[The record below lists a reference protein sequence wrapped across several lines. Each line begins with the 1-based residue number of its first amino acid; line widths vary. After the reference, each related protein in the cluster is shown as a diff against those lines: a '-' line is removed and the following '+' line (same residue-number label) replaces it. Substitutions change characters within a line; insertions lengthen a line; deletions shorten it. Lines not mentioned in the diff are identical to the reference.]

1 MNNFGGIFIMAKFS
15 NEFKQFII
23 EERLLKKKTLQQ
35 IEMEHGIVRST
46 THTWVKR
53 YYEGTLFINRRT
65 IADRK
70 TKEEMEYEFLKKS
83 FALLK
88 EIRSKQQE

>member
-1 MNNFGGIFIMAKFS
+1 MAKYT
-15 NEFKQFII
+15 NEFKQFIV

-35 IEMEHGIVRST
+35 IEIEQGVLRST

-53 YYEGTLFINRRT
+53 YKEGTLFINKRT

-88 EIRSKQQE
+88 EIRSKRQE

>member
-1 MNNFGGIFIMAKFS
+1 MAKYS
-15 NEFKQFII
+15 KGFKKFII

-35 IEMEHGIVRST
+35 IELEHGIVRST

-53 YYEGTLFINRRT
+53 YNEGTLFINKRT
-65 IADRK
+65 IKDRK

-88 EIRSKQQE
+88 GIRSKHQE

>member
-1 MNNFGGIFIMAKFS
+1 MAKYS
-15 NEFKQFII
+15 NKFKQFII

-35 IEMEHGIVRST
+35 IEIEHGIVRST
-46 THTWVKR
+46 THNWVKR
-53 YYEGTLFINRRT
+53 YNEGSLFINKRT
-65 IADRK
+65 IKDRK

>member
-1 MNNFGGIFIMAKFS
+1 MAKYS

-23 EERLLKKKTLQQ
+23 EERVLKKKTLQQ
-35 IEMEHGIVRST
+35 IEIEHGILRST

-53 YYEGTLFINRRT
+53 YKEGTLFINKRT
-65 IADRK
+65 IKDRK

-88 EIRSKQQE
+88 ETRSKRRE

>member
-1 MNNFGGIFIMAKFS
+1 MAKYS
-15 NEFKQFII
+15 HEFKLFII
-23 EERLLKKKTLQQ
+23 EERLLRKKTLQQ
-35 IEMEHGIVRST
+35 IEIEHGILRST
-46 THTWVKR
+46 THNWVKR
-53 YYEGTLFINRRT
+53 YNEGSLFINKRT
-65 IADRK
+65 INDRK